1 MAFRQAIAAQK
12 NAPMK
17 MRRIVI
23 ILTGI
28 LVGFA
33 LVVGVGLFAP
43 ATQFPLSFRNADPIP
58 VIFDTDTNNELDDQH
73 ALAYLL
79 FNRDIFDVRGITT
92 NATFNGG
99 DIVRHDEEA
108 VRVMKLCGATDT
120 VPLYSGANGDFAE
133 IRPLG
138 DAAEDGRE
146 AIDFIIREAR
156 TERDEKLVLLAVG
169 KLTNVALAFDRAP
182 DIVEK
187 VRLVWLGSNYPEP
200 GEYNLDNDIPALDY
214 LLESRIPFEMV
225 TVRYGGGP
233 TGAEAVKVQQEDI
246 LENVKGRG
254 IRIETPVTGRHGGEF
269 DNFGDYSASLFAN
282 AEYYGD
288 PPSRSLFDVVAVAVV
303 KNPDWGEYR
312 LIPAP
317 RYEPSGWVD
326 RPENEFQI
334 GLWENF
340 DRDAI
345 LQDFYQSMARP
356 ATSAKTRSR
365 GILDFRL

>member
-1 MAFRQAIAAQK
+1 
-12 NAPMK
+12 MK
-17 MRRIVI
+17 MQRIFLA
-23 ILTGI
+23 LTGI

-33 LVVGVGLFAP
+33 LVVAIGMFAS
-43 ATQFPLSFRNADPIP
+43 AGRFPLPFGKADPIP
-58 VIFDTDTNNELDDQH
+58 AIFDTDTNNELDDQH

-79 FNRDIFDVRGITT
+79 FNRDVFDVRGITT

-99 DIVRHDEEA
+99 DIAKHDEEA
-108 VRVMKLCGATDT
+108 LRVMKLCGAADT
-120 VPLYSGANGDFAE
+120 VPLYSGANGDFDE
-133 IRPLG
+133 IQPLG
-138 DAAEDGRE
+138 DAAADGRE

-156 TERDEKLVLLAVG
+156 KERDEKLVLLAVG

-225 TVRYGGGP
+225 TVRYGNPSGSD
-233 TGAEAVKVQQEDI
+233 AVKVQQEDI

-254 IRIETPVTGRHGGEF
+254 IQIETPVTGRHGGEF

-288 PPSRSLFDVVAVAVV
+288 PPSRSLFDVVALAVV

-326 RPENEFQI
+326 RPENDFQI

-340 DRDAI
+340 DREAI
-345 LQDFYQSMARP
+345 LRDFYRSMARP
-356 ATSAKTRSR
+356 ATSAKTRLG
-365 GILDFRL
+365 GILDFGF